1 MGGWTTLDPGEAAA
15 AERILRRRGWL
26 SLVPPPIQDALIA
39 RTEWI
44 RLASGTTISMA
55 GDAAGGMIG
64 IATGSI
70 AVIPGKAPEGMPVID
85 IRLAPFWFG
94 TRPVTSRR
102 PRGFTLVARGDT
114 HAARV
119 GDPAV
124 VELTERFPRFWQ
136 DLARQSDDIIDLAI
150 SGASDLLIRDSQTR
164 CVAVLLRIADRRYE
178 GEQPA
183 TVEVRQEELAAMA
196 NLSRQTA
203 GHLLRDLE
211 AKGLIAL
218 GYRSV
223 TVLAPR
229 ALRGL
234 VDSAWR
240 GGEASR

>member
-1 MGGWTTLDPGEAAA
+1 MGAATTLSPADAAV

-26 SLVPPPIQDALIA
+26 SVVPLPIQDALVA
-39 RTEWI
+39 RTRWVRI
-44 RLASGTTISMA
+44 ASGTTIALA
-55 GDAAGGMIG
+55 GDEAGGMIG

-94 TRPVTSRR
+94 TRPMTSRR
-102 PRGFTLVARGDT
+102 PRGFTLTARGET
-114 HAARV
+114 FAATV
-119 GDPAV
+119 DDAAIA
-124 VELTERFPRFWQ
+124 ELTDLFPRFWH

-150 SGASDLLIRDSQTR
+150 SGSSDLLIRDSQTR

-178 GEQPA
+178 GDAAA
-183 TVEVRQEELAAMA
+183 TIEVRQEELAAMA

-211 AKGLIAL
+211 SKGLIAL

-223 TVLAPR
+223 TVLAPHVLR
-229 ALRGL
+229 AM
-234 VDSAWR
+234 VENAWR
-240 GGEASR
+240 AS

>member
-1 MGGWTTLDPGEAAA
+1 MGAATTLSPAEAGV

-26 SLVPPPIQDALIA
+26 SVVPRPIQDALMA
-39 RTEWI
+39 RAQWV
-44 RLASGTTISMA
+44 RLGSGTSIAMA
-55 GDAAGGMIG
+55 GDTAGGMIG

-94 TRPVTSRR
+94 TRPTTSRQ

-114 HAARV
+114 HAATV
-119 GDPAV
+119 ADPAI
-124 VELTERFPRFWQ
+124 VELTELFPSFWH

-150 SGASDLLIRDSQTR
+150 SGSSDLLIRDSQTR

-178 GEQPA
+178 GDQPA

-223 TVLAPR
+223 TVLSPQ
-229 ALRGL
+229 ALRTR
-234 VDSAWR
+234 VASAWR
-240 GGEASR
+240 TNDADR